1 MAKRAANGD
10 GSIYQRKD
18 GRWEASSFQK
28 TTSGKVK
35 RYRVVH
41 RERDTAR
48 RLLTER
54 IADDLKGRPL
64 AEKRWQTG
72 AFLDHW
78 LVERVSRRNRP
89 RTVELY
95 EGIIRLH
102 LKPFLA
108 TTALTDLRRAQVQAM
123 FDDMHDT
130 GRSARV
136 IQQSRQVLRAALNDA
151 IRQGLIHDNP
161 ATAVDLPRWERK
173 TITPWDADQ
182 TKAFLETAERSP
194 WYGAYLLMAMY
205 GLRRGEALG
214 LQWGDFDFAE
224 NSIHVERQLQR
235 VNGVLELGPLKT
247 SAGRRQLPLTGPAQA
262 YFANRA
268 LTAGIVPDAAHKRP
282 QTPRDAR
289 LVFTAETG
297 GPVDPKT
304 FYIKFK
310 RLAAMAAL
318 PDNTL
323 HHLRHGAATFMK
335 NQGLPARD
343 VQLILGHA
351 HITTT
356 QQIYQHADEA
366 GQTTALDSIGQSL
379 VEADGS
385 RCRQNYPSNDSQDI
399 ESEDLQTT
407 QNRRSTGVESADL
420 RGGPGG
426 ARTLDTLLKRLMI
439 SRITGA
445 ATPVYLAARRS
456 LISYELA
463 AVAVKTIRQD
473 RLQWRIYCARWCV
486 PEVGHVNWC
495 RFWWPDDTTRLRR
508 QFNAAFRPEPAGWR
522 PPREYTHRT
531 RNVRSSSRIHIGTQR
546 SLRPSHQS
554 RQHDKEIGGIDG

>member
-1 MAKRAANGD
+1 MARRAANGD
-10 GSIYQRKD
+10 GSIYLRKD

-28 TTSGKVK
+28 TLSGKTK

-41 RERDTAR
+41 RDRDTAR
-48 RLLTER
+48 RLLAER
-54 IADDLKGRPL
+54 VADDLRGRPL
-64 AEKRWQTG
+64 ADTRWLTG

-78 LVERVSRRNRP
+78 LSQRVSRRDRP

-102 LKPFLA
+102 LKPYLA
-108 TTALTDLRRAQVQAM
+108 ATPLPDLQRPQVQAM
-123 FDDMHDT
+123 FDDMHDG
-130 GRSARV
+130 GRSPRV

-151 IRQGLIHDNP
+151 IRQGLIHNNP
-161 ATAVDLPRWERK
+161 ATAVDLPKWERK
-173 TITPWDADQ
+173 EITPWGPDQ
-182 TKAFLETAERSP
+182 VKAFLETAERSP
-194 WYGAYLLMAMY
+194 WYGAYLLMAVY

-224 NSIHVERQLQR
+224 NVIHVERQLQR
-235 VNGVLELGPLKT
+235 VNGQLELGPLKT
-247 SAGRRQLPLTGPAQA
+247 SAGRRVLPLTGPVRA
-262 YFANRA
+262 YFAQRA
-268 LTAGIVPDAAHKRP
+268 LTAGIVPDRAHWRP
-282 QTPRDAR
+282 QLASDGR
-289 LVFTAETG
+289 LMFTASNG

-304 FYIKFK
+304 FYTKFK
-310 RLAAMAAL
+310 ALAAMAKL

-366 GQTTALDSIGQSL
+366 GQKAALDSIGQSL

-385 RCRQNYPSNDSQDI
+385 RCRQNYPSNDSEAI
-399 ESEDLQTT
+399 EVADPQTT

-426 ARTLDTLLKRLMI
+426 TRTLDTLLKSLMI

-445 ATPVYLAARRS
+445 ATPVYLSVRRS
-456 LISYELA
+456 LIGYELA

-473 RLQWRIYCARWCV
+473 RLQWRIWCSRWCR
-486 PEVGHVNWC
+486 PEVGHVNGC

-508 QFNAAFRPEPAGWR
+508 QFNSAFSPEPSGWR
-522 PPREYTHRT
+522 PAREYAHRM
-531 RNVRSSSRIHIGTQR
+531 RDIRPASRVHFGTQR
-546 SLRPSHQS
+546 SLRPLKRTQREDAS
-554 RQHDKEIGGIDG
+554 